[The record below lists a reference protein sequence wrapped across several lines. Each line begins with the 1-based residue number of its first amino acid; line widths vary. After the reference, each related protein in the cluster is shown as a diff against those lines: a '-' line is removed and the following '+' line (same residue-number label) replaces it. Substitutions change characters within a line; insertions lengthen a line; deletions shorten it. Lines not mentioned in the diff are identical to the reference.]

1 MKDAVPSVTTRRTSV
16 SAIVKTMRFVILS
29 VPFNLNNVSNRALV
43 SRNARVAVL
52 TVRIESALVPI
63 PILIPTMFLVPPGS
77 SQII

>member
-1 MKDAVPSVTTRRTSV
+1 MIDAVPSVTTRRTSV
-16 SAIVKTMRFVILS
+16 SAIVRTMRFVILS

-63 PILIPTMFLVPPGS
+63 PILIPTMFPVPPGS
-77 SQII
+77 SRII